1 MNKMTVVRV
10 WVPGSEGHPPV
21 HVDAQSTK
29 NNHVPSHVQEVK
41 NAIEECI
48 ILTSGIDTR
57 LENQTR
63 PEDEDKH
70 EMDRLLTGVTKQLG
84 NKTECALLGFVRWL
98 NYYEVEQGQAK
109 QAMIDPPEEKLRA
122 EKGHMKM
129 HEYLFNSA
137 VKMGGCAVC
146 LADGTKRV
154 YLKGAA
160 EYMLDR
166 CDYDVQGGA
175 INKEQTLDLITSL
188 ADQALRC
195 IALAYIDLP
204 ATTSKEALALKSV
217 TDYSSMTM
225 LAITGMEDPL
235 KPGVPESIRQLQGD
249 RHSAGAGV
257 AVRMVTGDNINTA
270 IAISKKCNILREGVD
285 LDANGVPLPFVVM
298 EGCDFRQMVVEKETD
313 EIGKVKLDDKGTPVL
328 KMDDKKRYVINMAE
342 FDKVWPALRVL
353 ARSSP
358 EDKLTLVRGM
368 HKSTLYEDPKAVQEW
383 GIFADKQVVAVTGDG
398 TNDAPALKEADV
410 GFAMGIEGTDVAKGA
425 ADIILERDH
434 FADIVSACM
443 WGRNVYD
450 SVAKFL
456 QFQLTVNIVACVMA
470 IIGAIV
476 FTESP
481 LKAVQM
487 LWVNLI
493 MDSLASLALATEPPD
508 ASLLD
513 RAPYGIKRSMISKPM
528 KWNMLGHAFYQLIV
542 LNLLLF
548 VPEMFG
554 MESSHRAPSGEAPS
568 IHYTQVFNV
577 LVVMT
582 LFNEVNC
589 RKLYFEKCWATFEGI
604 HKNIYYIV
612 IMAGQWILHIL
623 LVQFSGR
630 VFQCSS
636 DLGMKE
642 WGIAFG

>member
-1 MNKMTVVRV
+1 
-10 WVPGSEGHPPV
+10 
-21 HVDAQSTK
+21 
-29 NNHVPSHVQEVK
+29 
-41 NAIEECI
+41 
-48 ILTSGIDTR
+48 
-57 LENQTR
+57 
-63 PEDEDKH
+63 
-70 EMDRLLTGVTKQLG
+70 
-84 NKTECALLGFVRWL
+84 
-98 NYYEVEQGQAK
+98 
-109 QAMIDPPEEKLRA
+109 
-122 EKGHMKM
+122 MKI

-137 VKMGGCAVC
+137 IKMGGVAVE
-146 LADGTKRV
+146 LPDGTKRV
-154 YLKGAA
+154 YVKGAA

-166 CDYDVQGGA
+166 CTKDKHGDPIDKDTA
-175 INKEQTLDLITSL
+175 LEIITSL
-188 ADQALRC
+188 ADQTLRC
-195 IALAYIDLP
+195 IALAYIDFP
-204 ATTSKEALALKSV
+204 ITASKDAFAQKSV
-217 TDYSSMTM
+217 TDYSDMVL

-249 RHSAGAGV
+249 HTFSGAGV

-270 IAISKKCNILREGVD
+270 IAISKKCNILRQGVD
-285 LDANGVPLPFVVM
+285 LDINGRPLPFVVM
-298 EGCDFRQMVVEKETD
+298 EGADFRQKVVEKEVGAD
-313 EIGKVKLDDKGTPVL
+313 GYVKKDPKGHPVL
-328 KMDDKKRYVINMAE
+328 KMDDKKRYVINMEE

-368 HKSTLYEDPKAVQEW
+368 HKSTLYENPDAVKEW

-398 TNDAPALKEADV
+398 TNDAPALKEADI

-434 FADIVSACM
+434 FADIVTACV

-470 IIGAIV
+470 TIGAIV

-508 ASLLD
+508 SSLLD
-513 RAPYGIKRSMISKPM
+513 RAPYGVKRSMISKPM

-548 VPEMFG
+548 APDLFG
-554 MESSHRAPSGEAPS
+554 MESSHHAPAG
-568 IHYTQVFNV
+568 N
-577 LVVMT
+577 
-582 LFNEVNC
+582 
-589 RKLYFEKCWATFEGI
+589 YFHNFD
-604 HKNIYYIV
+604 N
-612 IMAGQWILHIL
+612 
-623 LVQFSGR
+623 F
-630 VFQCSS
+630 
-636 DLGMKE
+636 
-642 WGIAFG
+642 